1 MTVYLDSVFA
11 LNFAVNW
18 LLLRAAARLGA
29 AAVRPRRIAAAA
41 ALGAA
46 YAVAVYLP
54 GCGVLAGWAGK
65 LAVTAALLAVAFGLR
80 RETLRLAAVFGG
92 VTLAL
97 CGAVY
102 GLELLKH
109 GRVRP
114 GALWYPV
121 TFSSLVLTAG
131 GVYAATRLLLPR
143 LSHAPD
149 SVVPVRLTLGG
160 RRVFLS
166 ALRDSGNTLC
176 DPVTGEAVLVADW
189 RCAARLLPHDG
200 LRAADFAAPAAL
212 VLRLQRL
219 HPRLIPFRAVGT
231 GSGLLLALPCE
242 EVRIGKSVQKNGL
255 VAFSPTPVSDGGG
268 YEALTGGKCEGGAD
282 PPAAGRRWRRDR
294 AGPAHRAQSAAR
306 GLHRAPVREHR
317 REHRGPD
324 LHRDHRPHQG
334 SRHVQIG
341 PEHQAGNLCL
351 ALH

>member
-189 RCAARLLPHDG
+189 RCACSGSTRASSPSAPSE
-200 LRAADFAAPAAL
+200 RAAACCSPCRARRSASEKACKKTASSPS
-212 VLRLQRL
+212 
-219 HPRLIPFRAVGT
+219 PRRPFRT
-231 GSGLLLALPCE
+231 
-242 EVRIGKSVQKNGL
+242 
-255 VAFSPTPVSDGGG
+255 
-268 YEALTGGKCEGGAD
+268 
-282 PPAAGRRWRRDR
+282 AA
-294 AGPAHRAQSAAR
+294 AT
-306 GLHRAPVREHR
+306 
-317 REHRGPD
+317 
-324 LHRDHRPHQG
+324 RP
-334 SRHVQIG
+334 
-341 PEHQAGNLCL
+341 
-351 ALH
+351 

>member
-18 LLLRAAARLGA
+18 CCCTR
-29 AAVRPRRIAAAA
+29 RPGSGGGGPAPAHR
-41 ALGAA
+41 G
-46 YAVAVYLP
+46 
-54 GCGVLAGWAGK
+54 GCGARRSLRRGGVSAGVRSSGGLGGQAGRHGS
-65 LAVTAALLAVAFGLR
+65 AAGRAFGLR

-189 RCAARLLPHDG
+189 HCAARLLPHDG

-242 EVRIGKSVQKNGL
+242 EVRIGKRVQKNGL
-255 VAFSPTPVSDGGG
+255 VAFSPTPVS
-268 YEALTGGKCEGGAD
+268 
-282 PPAAGRRWRRDR
+282 GRRR
-294 AGPAHRAQSAAR
+294 
-306 GLHRAPVREHR
+306 L
-317 REHRGPD
+317 RGPD
-324 LHRDHRPHQG
+324 RRGNAMLEFLTDWLQRLLRQPAKLMYIGGSDILRRRLPRRRSRPSCSRPPLATRPRGPGSSSAICGSWSISRAG
-334 SRHVQIG
+334 SRT
-341 PEHQAGNLCL
+341 PA
-351 ALH
+351 

>member
-54 GCGVLAGWAGK
+54 GCGLLAGWAGK
-65 LAVTAALLAVAFGLR
+65 LAMTAALLAVAFGLR

-114 GALWYPV
+114 GVLWYPV

-160 RRVFLS
+160 RRVCPR
-166 ALRDSGNTLC
+166 ARRPRATPPGPPGRAA
-176 DPVTGEAVLVADW
+176 PVLGAEW
-189 RCAARLLPHDG
+189 RCPARLLPHDG

-242 EVRIGKSVQKNGL
+242 EVRIGKRVQKNGL

-268 YEALTGGKCEGGAD
+268 YEALTGGKCDA
-282 PPAAGRRWRRDR
+282 
-294 AGPAHRAQSAAR
+294 
-306 GLHRAPVREHR
+306 
-317 REHRGPD
+317 
-324 LHRDHRPHQG
+324 
-334 SRHVQIG
+334 
-341 PEHQAGNLCL
+341 
-351 ALH
+351 

>member
-176 DPVTGEAVLVADW
+176 DPMSRA
-189 RCAARLLPHDG
+189 
-200 LRAADFAAPAAL
+200 RAASSPAAACCSPC
-212 VLRLQRL
+212 RARRSASEKACKKTASSPS
-219 HPRLIPFRAVGT
+219 PRRPFRT
-231 GSGLLLALPCE
+231 
-242 EVRIGKSVQKNGL
+242 
-255 VAFSPTPVSDGGG
+255 
-268 YEALTGGKCEGGAD
+268 
-282 PPAAGRRWRRDR
+282 AA
-294 AGPAHRAQSAAR
+294 AT
-306 GLHRAPVREHR
+306 
-317 REHRGPD
+317 
-324 LHRDHRPHQG
+324 RP
-334 SRHVQIG
+334 
-341 PEHQAGNLCL
+341 
-351 ALH
+351 

>member
-143 LSHAPD
+143 LCHAPD

-212 VLRLQRL
+212 VAA
-219 HPRLIPFRAVGT
+219 PA
-231 GSGLLLALPCE
+231 A
-242 EVRIGKSVQKNGL
+242 
-255 VAFSPTPVSDGGG
+255 A
-268 YEALTGGKCEGGAD
+268 
-282 PPAAGRRWRRDR
+282 PPAPHPLPRRRNGQRPAARPAVRGGPHRKKRAKKRPRRLLPDARFGRRR
-294 AGPAHRAQSAAR
+294 
-306 GLHRAPVREHR
+306 L
-317 REHRGPD
+317 RGPD
-324 LHRDHRPHQG
+324 RREM
-334 SRHVQIG
+334 R
-341 PEHQAGNLCL
+341 CL
-351 ALH
+351 NF

>member
-1 MTVYLDSVFA
+1 M
-11 LNFAVNW
+11 
-18 LLLRAAARLGA
+18 
-29 AAVRPRRIAAAA
+29 
-41 ALGAA
+41 
-46 YAVAVYLP
+46 
-54 GCGVLAGWAGK
+54 
-65 LAVTAALLAVAFGLR
+65 
-80 RETLRLAAVFGG
+80 FGG

-242 EVRIGKSVQKNGL
+242 EVRIGKRVQKNGL

-268 YEALTGGKCEGGAD
+268 YEALTGGKCDA
-282 PPAAGRRWRRDR
+282 
-294 AGPAHRAQSAAR
+294 
-306 GLHRAPVREHR
+306 
-317 REHRGPD
+317 
-324 LHRDHRPHQG
+324 
-334 SRHVQIG
+334 
-341 PEHQAGNLCL
+341 
-351 ALH
+351 

>member
-160 RRVFLS
+160 RRGVPQRAARQRQH
-166 ALRDSGNTLC
+166 ALRPRDGRGRARGGL
-176 DPVTGEAVLVADW
+176 AL
-189 RCAARLLPHDG
+189 RRAAPPHDG

-212 VLRLQRL
+212 VVRLQRL

-231 GSGLLLALPCE
+231 GQ
-242 EVRIGKSVQKNGL
+242 R
-255 VAFSPTPVSDGGG
+255 
-268 YEALTGGKCEGGAD
+268 
-282 PPAAGRRWRRDR
+282 PAARPAVRGGPHRKKRAKKRPRRLLPDARFGRRR
-294 AGPAHRAQSAAR
+294 
-306 GLHRAPVREHR
+306 L
-317 REHRGPD
+317 RGPD
-324 LHRDHRPHQG
+324 RREM
-334 SRHVQIG
+334 R
-341 PEHQAGNLCL
+341 CL
-351 ALH
+351 NF